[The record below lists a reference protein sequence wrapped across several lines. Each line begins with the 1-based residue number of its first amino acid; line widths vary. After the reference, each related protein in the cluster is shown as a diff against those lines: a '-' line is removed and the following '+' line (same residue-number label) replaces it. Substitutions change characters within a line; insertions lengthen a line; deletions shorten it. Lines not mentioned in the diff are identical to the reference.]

1 MWLERP
7 PMSMFEFDPTAHAR
21 AFANDGYVHI
31 PRGITPEFYT
41 LLSAQVQEYLQTHR
55 LKDYLVGDKK
65 QAVYQLPEGDRYLNE
80 LLETIGAICGLDPEQ
95 LLLSERHIKVY
106 DADAKPYPL
115 AHKDRFASQISVGI
129 SVDVPEGSTLV
140 LYPYDHLEVNS
151 FNSSTELR
159 ASFAPER
166 APETYLRDARRVE
179 IADKPGDVVVFRGHK
194 IWHLREHPANTTMV
208 YLKLNVM
215 NCDPLGEDR
224 LTQERRDATM
234 RLVETADEEF
244 AGLLPLIGR
253 RVDYFHRRYDRNW
266 QEVIGVVL
274 WGQPHKTIDEHEL
287 RILQAIDGRSPVRAV
302 LATALGASRSRTA
315 CDVMRSLAARGIV
328 DLLPAVQAP
337 DTAKPRAEPA
347 LAR

>member
-1 MWLERP
+1 
-7 PMSMFEFDPTAHAR
+7 
-21 AFANDGYVHI
+21 
-31 PRGITPEFYT
+31 
-41 LLSAQVQEYLQTHR
+41 

-65 QAVYQLPEGDRYLNE
+65 QAVYQLPEGERYLKE
-80 LLETIGAICGLDPEQ
+80 LLNTIGTICGLDPKE

-106 DADAKPYPL
+106 DADAKPNPL

-140 LYPYDHLEVNS
+140 LYPYDHLEVNP

-166 APETYLRDARRVE
+166 APETYLQHARRVE

-194 IWHLREHPANTTMV
+194 IWHLRERPANTTMV
-208 YLKLNVM
+208 YLKLNVL

-224 LTQERRDATM
+224 LTQERRDTTM
-234 RLVETADEEF
+234 QLIEAADEEF
-244 AGLLPLIGR
+244 AELLPLIGR
-253 RVDYFHRRYDRNW
+253 RVDYFHKRYDRNW

-287 RILQAIDGRSPVRAV
+287 RVLQAIDGRSPVRTV
-302 LATALGASRSRTA
+302 LANALGASRSRTA
-315 CDVMRSLAARGIV
+315 CDLVRSLAARGIV
-328 DLLPAVQAP
+328 DLLPAVRECEAVAAQ
-337 DTAKPRAEPA
+337 AEPA
-347 LAR
+347 LAH